1 MGCQP
6 SINKSVRGEWL
17 DLFRKMQLN
26 KSEIRVLYKLHNQ
39 YQTRVKG
46 NLNIV
51 EWLTVI
57 DLERTTLT
65 ERLFAASDR
74 DGDGLLNFYEFVIS
88 LWKFCILGDHSLS
101 R

>member
-26 KSEIRVLYKLHNQ
+26 KSEIRILYKLHNQ

-46 NLNIV
+46 NLDIV
-51 EWLTVI
+51 EWLTLI

-65 ERLFAASDR
+65 ERLW
-74 DGDGLLNFYEFVIS
+74 VI
-88 LWKFCILGDHSLS
+88 KFL
-101 R
+101 